1 MKINLTI
8 DNYFRHPLRWGRCPA
23 EKIRGQLRMFGFF
36 FKKEL
41 YLTSLTDRWVLVI
54 YFYKWYKAWSNY
66 PLYD

>member
-1 MKINLTI
+1 
-8 DNYFRHPLRWGRCPA
+8 
-23 EKIRGQLRMFGFF
+23 MFGFF